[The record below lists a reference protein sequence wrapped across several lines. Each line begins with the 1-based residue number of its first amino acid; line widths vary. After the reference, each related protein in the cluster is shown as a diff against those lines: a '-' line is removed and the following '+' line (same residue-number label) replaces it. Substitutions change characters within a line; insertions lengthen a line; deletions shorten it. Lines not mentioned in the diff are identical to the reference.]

1 MSFKSFKNK
10 KKTSK
15 GNGKKGFQ
23 EALANAKEGKG
34 KNKKAPVPIDA
45 AGSFPPKLKKGK
57 KDKESEE

>member
-10 KKTSK
+10 KKADK

-34 KNKKAPVPIDA
+34 KKAPMPIDA
-45 AGSFPPKLKKGK
+45 VGSFPPKLKKKGKGK
-57 KDKESEE
+57 KSEE

>member
-10 KKTSK
+10 KKADKSS
-15 GNGKKGFQ
+15 GKKGFQ

-34 KNKKAPVPIDA
+34 KSKGKKAPMPIDA
-45 AGSFPPKLKKGK
+45 VGSFPPKLKK